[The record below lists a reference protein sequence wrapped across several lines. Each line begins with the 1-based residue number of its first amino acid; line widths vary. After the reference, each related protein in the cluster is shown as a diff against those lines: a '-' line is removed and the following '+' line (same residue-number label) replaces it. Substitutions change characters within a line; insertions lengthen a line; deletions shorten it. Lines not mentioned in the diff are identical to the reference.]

1 MGAVHRRATGVPLD
15 VRADIM
21 RLSKASLAEILWD
34 VMTEYNAGVESNS
47 LLVRDIYRREEIL
60 KQVR

>member
-1 MGAVHRRATGVPLD
+1 MPVHRLATGIPVD

-34 VMTEYNAGVESNS
+34 VLAEYQGEQGSNVE
-47 LLVRDIYRREEIL
+47 LVEDIYRRERLLDQI
-60 KQVR
+60 R